1 MMPSL
6 SFRARVLAVVVAV
19 GVVPLLLLGLWLTGQ
34 TARSGEA
41 LLEERLDAALA
52 EGADNVERRW
62 IPYRSALL
70 DLVEPENVRDLLQQ
84 ASTAE
89 PAAEPPE
96 SLASAVAALDPAIAG
111 VTILD
116 SVGRTAWSI
125 DRGSPAAD
133 GIFGRPLTV
142 RLPFH
147 AYDGR
152 RVGIVEAG
160 VRFPALRGS
169 ASETL
174 VGGGVLTALD
184 PRTGAVLL
192 PVSFAP
198 TLAGERRFRWNDRDW
213 IGRSREV
220 VEPRATLVAAAPV
233 APFMEP
239 FEAAARRGL
248 WILAAVTGLGLLA
261 TWVLTGRLT
270 AHLERLAESARAV
283 AAGDLDTSVDP
294 GGDDEVGQ
302 VARAFAAMVLSLR
315 QTLHQL
321 AERESLA
328 AVNEFAASLAHE
340 IRNPLTSV
348 QLDLQQVEE
357 ELPTGSRLRS
367 LQAEAI
373 DELRRLDRTV
383 AGALETARSGRV
395 EPRAMDL
402 REPLRGAMRR
412 ALPAIEERGARLS
425 ADGDR
430 EPVPVVG
437 DPDALE
443 QVFLN
448 LLLNAADA
456 VEAGGEVSVAI
467 SMDGSG
473 ARAMVRDDGRGI
485 PEEERERIFE
495 PFFTTSPGGTGLGL
509 AVARRIV
516 TAHGGM
522 IEIRSAPGEGTTV
535 EVRLP
540 PEGDA
545 LPGHVRHGDGGE
557 DDAGNGGRGSESY
570 RTLG

>member
-1 MMPSL
+1 MTVPSL

-19 GVVPLLLLGLWLTGQ
+19 GVMPLLLLGLWLTGQ

-41 LLEERLDAALA
+41 LLRERLDAALV
-52 EGADNVERRW
+52 EGAEAVERRW

-70 DLVEPENVRDLLQQ
+70 DLVEDEVVRDALHGTP
-84 ASTAE
+84 TAD
-89 PAAEPPE
+89 AATVGRGTEPPE
-96 SLASAVAALDPAIAG
+96 ALASAVVALDGAIAF
-111 VTILD
+111 VTIRD
-116 SVGRTAWSI
+116 SMDREAWSF
-125 DRGSPAAD
+125 DRSGPGAD
-133 GIFGRPLTV
+133 GLFGRPLTF

-147 AYDGR
+147 AWDGR
-152 RVGIVEAG
+152 RLGTVEAG
-160 VRFPALRGS
+160 IRFPALRGS
-169 ASETL
+169 ASEA
-174 VGGGVLTALD
+174 VVAGGMLTALD
-184 PRTGAVLL
+184 ARTGAVLL
-192 PVSFAP
+192 PVPFDP
-198 TLAGERRFRWNDRDW
+198 TLVGRERFRWNDRDW

-233 APFMEP
+233 APFMGP

-248 WILAAVTGLGLLA
+248 WILSAVAGLGLVA

-283 AAGDLDTSVDP
+283 AAGDLDRTVEV

-302 VARAFAAMVLSLR
+302 VARAFATMVESLR
-315 QTLHQL
+315 RTLRQL

-357 ELPTGSRLRS
+357 ELQPGSPLRI
-367 LQAEAI
+367 LQGEAI

-395 EPRAMDL
+395 APRAMDL
-402 REPLRGAMRR
+402 REPLRAATRR
-412 ALPAIEERGARLS
+412 ALPAVEERGARLS
-425 ADGDR
+425 PAGVGA
-430 EPVPVVG
+430 PVPVPG
-437 DPDALE
+437 DRDALE

-448 LLLNAADA
+448 LLLNAAAA
-456 VEAGGEVSVAI
+456 VEAGGEVSLSVSVDEAE
-467 SMDGSG
+467 
-473 ARAMVRDDGRGI
+473 ATVTVRDDGRGI

-495 PFFTTSPGGTGLGL
+495 PFFTTRPGGTGLGL

-516 TAHGGM
+516 AAHGGT
-522 IEIRSAPGEGTTV
+522 IRVRSAPGEGTAV

-540 PEGDA
+540 RE
-545 LPGHVRHGDGGE
+545 
-557 DDAGNGGRGSESY
+557 ESAP
-570 RTLG
+570 RESPAPARRA

>member
-1 MMPSL
+1 MPSL

-19 GVVPLLLLGLWLTGQ
+19 GVVPLLLIGLWLTGQ

-41 LLEERLDAALA
+41 LLGERLDAALA
-52 EGADNVERRW
+52 EGADAVERRW

-70 DLVEPENVRDLLQQ
+70 DLVEPEEVRRALVG
-84 ASTAE
+84 
-89 PAAEPPE
+89 AAALGAGADPPE
-96 SLASAVAALDPAIAG
+96 ALASAVAALDAAIAS
-111 VTILD
+111 VTVRD
-116 SVGRTAWSI
+116 SAGRPVWSF
-125 DRGSPAAD
+125 DRAGPAAD
-133 GIFGRPLTV
+133 GLFGRPLTV

-152 RVGIVEAG
+152 RLGTVEAD
-160 VRFPALRGS
+160 VRFSALRGS
-169 ASETL
+169 ASEA
-174 VGGGVLTALD
+174 VVAGGVLTALD

-192 PVSFAP
+192 PVPFDA
-198 TLAGERRFRWNDRDW
+198 TLVGRDRFRWNDREW

-233 APFMEP
+233 GPFMGP

-248 WILAAVTGLGLLA
+248 WILAAVAGLGLVA

-270 AHLERLAESARAV
+270 VHLERLAESARAV
-283 AAGDLDTSVDP
+283 AAGDLDRPVEV

-302 VARAFAAMVLSLR
+302 VARAFATMVESLR
-315 QTLHQL
+315 RTLRQL

-328 AVNEFAASLAHE
+328 AVNAFAASLAHE
-340 IRNPLTSV
+340 IRNPLTSI

-357 ELPTGSRLRS
+357 ELPTDSPLRS

-373 DELRRLDRTV
+373 EELRRLDRTV

-395 EPRAMDL
+395 KLRAMDL
-402 REPLRGAMRR
+402 REPLRAAARR
-412 ALPAIEERGARLS
+412 ALPALEEHGARLS
-425 ADGDR
+425 PAGEG
-430 EPVPVVG
+430 EPVPVAG

-456 VEAGGEVSVAI
+456 VEPGGEVSVAV
-467 SMDGSG
+467 SVEE
-473 ARAMVRDDGRGI
+473 AEATVVVRDDGRGI

-495 PFFTTSPGGTGLGL
+495 PFFTTRPGGTGLGL

-516 TAHGGM
+516 AAHRGTIGV
-522 IEIRSAPGEGTTV
+522 RSAPGEGTTV

-540 PEGDA
+540 REGGASAPEADLGA
-545 LPGHVRHGDGGE
+545 TGVEEDGSSG
-557 DDAGNGGRGSESY
+557 AGG
-570 RTLG
+570 